1 MSGTITDDTERQRYE
16 LEIDG
21 HTVFATYRREG
32 DVVAIRH
39 VEAPLPL
46 RGTGAADR
54 LMQGIVAKAR
64 AENLKLVPLCGYAR
78 AWLRRHREYADLL
91 A

>member
-1 MSGTITDDTERQRYE
+1 MSDTINDNVSGQRYE
-16 LEIDG
+16 IDIDG
-21 HTVFATYRREG
+21 EIVFAIYRRDG
-32 DVVAIRH
+32 DVVHIRH
-39 VEAPLPL
+39 VEAPMPL

-54 LMQGIVAKAR
+54 LMQGIAAKAR
-64 AENLKLVPLCGYAR
+64 AENLKLLPLCGYAR